1 MVEIFSAWPSPVYE
15 ILSGPLSVFGP
26 RQLFR
31 FGGGGEDSRWYLGFY
46 PEAEEG
52 NQDFPA

>member
-1 MVEIFSAWPSPVYE
+1 MVEILSAWPSPVFE

-31 FGGGGEDSRWYLGFY
+31 FGGGEDSRWYLGFY